1 MKSKYKVLI
10 ALVVILVLGL
20 IVFFGVR
27 YLRSRDKGN
36 LIKRKMSYR
45 KPSKEVVHK
54 KITSKGPS
62 QNSPISTIY
71 MTTPDLDIIPSHFLE
86 DLKTKYLGPIEI
98 HGVQSCE
105 DFLYDYYGPDTMQ
118 AYREMDRVSREI
130 FWGYCILYIKGGFY
144 CSIRDNIGE
153 FPSLSDGD
161 TKWYQSKDGSV
172 TLSNKLNSA
181 LWDLIIL
188 SIDRVKAT
196 LGVTSLKS
204 SVKPISISSVRS
216 KELPSWA
223 KDHRDVSEELHR
235 LHEGMSPVNKDK
247 IDLPILYI
255 NMDRSTD
262 RRKFIEE
269 QTRGLS
275 KPVIRITGVLV
286 TDEMLAL
293 YTRGNKRGAVGCF
306 LAHRNAM
313 KELLKKGWD
322 KALILEDDGCL
333 HMSSRWPKKLSELEA
348 PSWLSQG
355 TTAYI
360 ITPSIARD
368 FLERTEGLT
377 DLTRGVDDLLMIA
390 YGNNVI
396 NGWSSY
402 PLGSWTHY
410 PYVYPAAHLFETEI
424 QGFTRKGY
432 LQDCARSN
440 RIINSLGG
448 GTKKILLS
456 KSEGIRKEPGS
467 HTTMTI
473 LSLPVSRSQL
483 VKLML
488 RVEGSLEVYSPL
500 LQGTNLGELKN
511 VKIFDIPYTN
521 LMKNSII
528 IRNYSKNHPL
538 PKTSFHIVVVCT
550 PNYDHIG
557 QYGISML
564 SKYCQQ
570 HGYELSVVRDAIKDL
585 HVNFTKNSAA
595 ISTLKSSKAD
605 YIVNIDADVVVK
617 DFSVELADII
627 VDPNAVMQAP
637 EDYWCGGESNIH
649 SIINGGFIIWKN
661 CTRAIE
667 INDLWL
673 SKARGECRDMARD
686 QHPRQQNTF
695 QHCVFPSLKE
705 GDLAFLDHKL
715 VGLPHSSV
723 IAQTGDGEKEKK
735 IRKFWIEAG
744 SPPLK
749 QGFSPLN
756 TEVGWNALLAQK
768 RLGKPNL
775 LFSKLTDKLQ
785 AKRYTSLPTARVLW
799 HTNKESDLR
808 RMKSLSLPSK
818 FAVKATH
825 ASGWNVL
832 VRDGKPN
839 WSDIEKK
846 CKEWLRNKFG
856 GGKKERHYQDIT
868 PGVLIEEYLDIAEEL
883 KCHVFNGKVVVIE
896 HLRNGDLSK
905 CAWYTND
912 WQKLDV
918 RCQDPVYEGISPKP
932 KNLRSIIS
940 TVESDVRRLG
950 LGEYV
955 RYDTLTVKNG
965 DVLFGEFTFTPG
977 ALTTGFIPN
986 SFELLLGSF
995 LESGVNDM
1003 EKIERYRTQ
1012 DVIVSLTTIPQRIDN
1027 ILPTIESLLSQD
1039 FKPKNVCLFIDY
1051 NMSVPRDL
1059 QELSRNPIFVII
1071 KVNHIGPATKYV
1083 YSHDIFPKAM
1093 VAVCDDDQIYP
1104 PGWLSHMLDVSKGFN
1119 YEKVVGFT
1127 GFVRKDRL
1135 GSRKDLQTEDWHSKD
1150 GNVTGYKIWN
1160 KGNSRSRLL
1169 LWPQGYTGYLLPPD
1183 VFSHS
1188 LMDVNNYCLTLLGNQ
1203 APRLSGFPR
1212 DLPYAQDDVVVGAY
1226 CDINNIEIIQAT
1238 TSHETKPNATKNS
1251 DVTSIGQMS
1260 DKLRSQE
1267 GEGPSM
1273 TLYKL
1278 LLQKGYFHSNI
1289 N

>member
-1 MKSKYKVLI
+1 MKTKFKVLI
-10 ALVVILVLGL
+10 ALVVVLGL
-20 IVFFGVR
+20 GLFFGIR
-27 YLRSRDKGN
+27 YLRSRNNGN
-36 LIKRKMSYR
+36 MISREREYR
-45 KPSKEVVHK
+45 KPSREMVHK
-54 KITSKGPS
+54 KTTSGGPS
-62 QNSPISTIY
+62 KTIY
-71 MTTPDLDIIPSHFLE
+71 MTTHDLDIIPSHFLE
-86 DLKTKYLGPIEI
+86 DLKTKYQGPIEI
-98 HGVQSCE
+98 HGTQSCE

-118 AYREMDRVSREI
+118 GYREMDKVSREI
-130 FWGYCILYIKGGFY
+130 FWGYCVLYIKGGCY
-144 CSIRDNIGE
+144 CSIRDNIGK
-153 FPSLSDGD
+153 FPSLSYGD

-172 TLSNKLNSA
+172 AVSHKLNPA
-181 LWDLIIL
+181 LWDLITL
-188 SIDRVKAT
+188 SVTQVKAT
-196 LGVTSLKS
+196 LGAKS
-204 SVKPISISSVRS
+204 SVKPISMSSVRS

-223 KDHRDVSEELHR
+223 KDPRDVSEELHR
-235 LHEGMSPVNKDK
+235 LHNGMSPVNKDK

-262 RRKFIEE
+262 RRKFIED

-275 KPVIRITGVLV
+275 KPVVRITGVLV

-293 YTRGNKRGAVGCF
+293 YTKGSKRGQVGCF

-360 ITPSIARD
+360 ITPSIAQD
-368 FLERTEGLT
+368 FLELTEGLS
-377 DLTRGVDDLLMIA
+377 DLNQGVDHLLMIA
-390 YGNNVI
+390 CGGNPFNE
-396 NGWSSY
+396 WSSY
-402 PLGSWTHY
+402 PLGSWNHY
-410 PYVYPAAHLFETEI
+410 PYVYPATHIFDTEI
-424 QGFTRKGY
+424 QGVTKEWHHRA
-432 LQDCARSN
+432 CARAN

-456 KSEGIRKEPGS
+456 KSKGIRKEPGS
-467 HTTMTI
+467 HTTMAV

-483 VKLML
+483 VKLRL
-488 RVEGSLEVYSPL
+488 SVEGSLEVYSPS
-500 LQGTNLGELKN
+500 LQGTNLGDLKN
-511 VKIFDIPYTN
+511 VKIFEIPYTN
-521 LMKNSII
+521 LVKNSITTQ
-528 IRNYSKNHPL
+528 NYSKEDPL
-538 PKTSFHIVVVCT
+538 PKTSFCIVVVCT

-564 SKYCQQ
+564 YKYCQK
-570 HGYELSVVRDAIKDL
+570 HGYELRVVRDAIEGL

-617 DFSVELADII
+617 DLSVELADIV
-627 VDPNAVMQAP
+627 VDPIAVMQAP
-637 EDYWCGGESNIH
+637 EDYWYGGESNRH

-723 IAQTGDGEKEKK
+723 IAQTGGGEKEKK

-768 RLGKPNL
+768 RLGKGKPNL

-799 HTNKESDLR
+799 HTNKESDLC

-846 CKEWLRNKFG
+846 CKEWLRTKWRME
-856 GGKKERHYQDIT
+856 ERHYQDIT

-896 HLRNGDLSK
+896 HFFPEKEKYRR
-905 CAWYTND
+905 WYTPEWISLEIKDSYPQYDVPSKRPPALRRMIERVEND
-912 WQKLDV
+912 LTHVLTDIDYV
-918 RCQDPVYEGISPKP
+918 RVDTMLVKDKGYF
-932 KNLRSIIS
+932 
-940 TVESDVRRLG
+940 
-950 LGEYV
+950 LGEY
-955 RYDTLTVKNG
+955 
-965 DVLFGEFTFTPG
+965 TFTP
-977 ALTTGFIPN
+977 AVFREKIIPN

-1012 DVIVSLTTIPQRIDN
+1012 DVIVSLTTIPQRIDS

-1039 FKPKNVCLFIDY
+1039 FKPKNICLFIDY

-1150 GNVTGYKIWN
+1150 GIVTGYKIWN
-1160 KGNSRSRLL
+1160 KGNSRSRRL

-1226 CDINNIEIIQAT
+1226 CDINNIELIQAT
-1238 TSHETKPNATKNS
+1238 TSHETEPKSTKNS
-1251 DVTSIGQMS
+1251 EVTSIGQMS

-1267 GEGPSM
+1267 GDGPSM

-1278 LLQKGYFHSNI
+1278 LLQKGYFQPNI
-1289 N
+1289 IIESPYIL

>member
-1 MKSKYKVLI
+1 MKTKYKVLI
-10 ALVVILVLGL
+10 ALSVILVLAL
-20 IVFFGVR
+20 IVFFIVR
-27 YLRSRDKGN
+27 YFRHRDNKSN
-36 LIKRKMSYR
+36 LLTRKAEYR
-45 KPSKEVVHK
+45 VPWKEVIHR
-54 KITSKGPS
+54 KIKLEDLN
-62 QNSPISTIY
+62 NSPNRTIY
-71 MTTPDLDIIPSHFLE
+71 MTASDLDIIPSHFLE
-86 DLKTKYLGPIEI
+86 DLKTKYMGPIEI

-105 DFLYDYYGPDTMQ
+105 DFLYDYYGSDTTQ
-118 AYREMDRVSREI
+118 VYRELDRVSRDI
-130 FWGYCILYIKGGFY
+130 FWGYCILYVKGGCY
-144 CSIRDNIGE
+144 CSIREDIVH
-153 FPSLSDGD
+153 FPSLPNGD
-161 TKWYQSKDGSV
+161 KWYQSKDGSIAR
-172 TLSNKLNSA
+172 SNKLNPA
-181 LWDLIIL
+181 LWDLIAL
-188 SIDRVKAT
+188 SIDRVKVMFGA
-196 LGVTSLKS
+196 TSLKS

-216 KELPSWA
+216 KKLPLWA
-223 KDHRDVSEELHR
+223 KDFSDVSEELHR
-235 LHEGMSPVNKDK
+235 LHEGMSLVNKDK

-255 NMDRSTD
+255 NMDRSTY

-293 YTRGNKRGAVGCF
+293 YTRGSKRGAVGCF

-377 DLTRGVDDLLMIA
+377 DLTRGVDNLLMIA

-483 VKLML
+483 VKLKL
-488 RVEGSLEVYSPL
+488 SVEGSLEVYSPL
-500 LQGTNLGELKN
+500 LQGTNLEDLKN
-511 VKIFDIPYTN
+511 VKIFEIPYTN
-521 LMKNSII
+521 LAKNSII
-528 IRNYSKNHPL
+528 TRNYSKNHPL

-637 EDYWCGGESNIH
+637 EDYWNGADVSKNNH
-649 SIINGGFIIWKN
+649 INAGFIIWKN
-661 CTRAIE
+661 CTRAVE
-667 INDLWL
+667 INEAWL
-673 SKARGECRDMARD
+673 NSAKGECKVVSNKSVS
-686 QHPRQQNTF
+686 PQQTTF
-695 QHCVFPSLKE
+695 DDCVLKTVKNNE
-705 GDLAFLDHKL
+705 LVHLDHRL
-715 VGLPHSSV
+715 VGLPHSTI
-723 IAQTGDGEKEKK
+723 IAQADGYAKLCNECRSGQSKGMLGGSQCHKCKEKK
-735 IRKFWIEAG
+735 IYQGWVEAG
-744 SPPLK
+744 SPPLYTDSGLMNSESSK
-749 QGFSPLN
+749 
-756 TEVGWNALLAQK
+756 GWNALLAQK

-799 HTNKESDLR
+799 HTNKEGDLH

-825 ASGWNVL
+825 ASGWNIL

-839 WSDIEKK
+839 WSDIENK
-846 CKEWLRNKFG
+846 CREWLRTKWWV
-856 GGKKERHYQDIT
+856 KEERHYKDIT

-883 KCHVFNGKVVVIE
+883 KCHVFNGRVVMIE

-965 DVLFGEFTFTPG
+965 GVLFGEFTFTPG

-1003 EKIERYRTQ
+1003 EKVTSY
-1012 DVIVSLTTIPQRIDN
+1012 VY
-1027 ILPTIESLLSQD
+1027 
-1039 FKPKNVCLFIDY
+1039 KPKQHIKNNGRICVC
-1051 NMSVPRDL
+1051 M
-1059 QELSRNPIFVII
+1059 
-1071 KVNHIGPATKYV
+1071 
-1083 YSHDIFPKAM
+1083 
-1093 VAVCDDDQIYP
+1093 
-1104 PGWLSHMLDVSKGFN
+1104 
-1119 YEKVVGFT
+1119 
-1127 GFVRKDRL
+1127 
-1135 GSRKDLQTEDWHSKD
+1135 
-1150 GNVTGYKIWN
+1150 
-1160 KGNSRSRLL
+1160 
-1169 LWPQGYTGYLLPPD
+1169 
-1183 VFSHS
+1183 
-1188 LMDVNNYCLTLLGNQ
+1188 
-1203 APRLSGFPR
+1203 
-1212 DLPYAQDDVVVGAY
+1212 
-1226 CDINNIEIIQAT
+1226 
-1238 TSHETKPNATKNS
+1238 
-1251 DVTSIGQMS
+1251 
-1260 DKLRSQE
+1260 
-1267 GEGPSM
+1267 
-1273 TLYKL
+1273 
-1278 LLQKGYFHSNI
+1278 
-1289 N
+1289 